1 MQFELIGDK
10 AGLTVI
16 QCTGALLLSCSLQ
29 HSLLASLWCLH
40 RPTILTWLLLGRLRS
55 LCLDGLDLCF
65 VTASHRLEKG
75 FLDRQDLRIQLLCY
89 FLFADFSLLGRL
101 LLHRLDLVC
110 VKHFL
115 SACFSIEY
123 GCHYLFLSWLERYV
137 MKGLA

>member
-29 HSLLASLWCLH
+29 HDLLDSLWCLDS
-40 RPTILTWLLLGRLRS
+40 PTILTWLLLGRLRS
-55 LCLDGLDLCF
+55 LCLDGLDLCL
-65 VTASHRLEKG
+65 VSASHRLEKG
-75 FLDRQDLRIQLLCY
+75 FLDRQDLRIKFLCY
-89 FLFADFSLLGRL
+89 FFFADFLLLGRL
-101 LLHRLDLVC
+101 LLHRLNLVC

-115 SACFSIEY
+115 SASFSIEY
-123 GCHYLFLSWLERYV
+123 RRHYLFLSRLKRNI